1 MTMPAIVR
9 RALLAL
15 AAAALLA
22 TPALAATSPADDALV
37 SRAVAYLDAIT
48 SVKGRFEQGNDKGGV
63 ADGTLY
69 LARPGRARF
78 EYDPPSGLLITSD
91 GRNVILTDS
100 KRGAFEHQPLGAT
113 PLAIFLADHIRL
125 DKGAHVTRVDRSASG
140 FSITAE
146 GGRGLRDGQI
156 TLYFA
161 DAPLRLTG
169 WAVTD
174 AQNRVTRVTLG
185 PLTPIATPG
194 AEFFTQSKGG

>member
-1 MTMPAIVR
+1 MPAIAR
-9 RALLAL
+9 RAFLAL
-15 AAAALLA
+15 AAAFLA
-22 TPALAATSPADDALV
+22 APAWAATSPADDALV
-37 SRAVAYLDAIT
+37 SRAIAYLDGIT

-91 GRNVILTDS
+91 GRTVILSDS
-100 KRGAFEHQPLGAT
+100 KRGTFEHQPLSAT
-113 PLAIFLADHIRL
+113 PLAIFLAEHIHL

-156 TLYFA
+156 TLYFS

-169 WAVTD
+169 WAVVD
-174 AQNRVTRVTLG
+174 GQNRVTRVTLG

-194 AEFFTQSKGG
+194 ADFFTQTKGG